1 LIKGSFGLGCVQKP
15 NKPKPKEPFIKENDV
30 TFCIYYLHP
39 EHKSIH
45 HTKRQHFLTDT
56 QKLKDTLQ
64 SSPQHSAILHDKC
77 LFFYNLKPPTPKHT
91 GKIQTQRLLPMPSRM
106 EMKSSHRLIQS
117 DCIFKAGG
125 SEHHLSKVCQLLH
138 TDGST
143 TSILQCHMKN

>member
-1 LIKGSFGLGCVQKP
+1 VSPGPTLRNLVLTICVLISELSGRDYLKIGCVQKP

-64 SSPQHSAILHDKC
+64 SSPQHSA
-77 LFFYNLKPPTPKHT
+77 
-91 GKIQTQRLLPMPSRM
+91 
-106 EMKSSHRLIQS
+106 
-117 DCIFKAGG
+117 
-125 SEHHLSKVCQLLH
+125 
-138 TDGST
+138 T
-143 TSILQCHMKN
+143 T